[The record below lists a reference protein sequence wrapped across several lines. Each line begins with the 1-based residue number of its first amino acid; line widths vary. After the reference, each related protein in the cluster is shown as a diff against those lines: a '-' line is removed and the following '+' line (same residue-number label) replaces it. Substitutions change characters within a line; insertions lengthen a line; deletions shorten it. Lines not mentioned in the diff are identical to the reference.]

1 MAWKGVIT
9 NSGSELLAQW
19 TAGKTLTITR
29 AAAGT
34 GRVSEAAMLA
44 QTALVS
50 EKQTV
55 SILSNKTTAQGQ
67 KLQLQVTPLATGYPL
82 NQLGIWAKLD
92 SGAARLIALFQTD
105 TDAGVEIPSKTDVP
119 DYVYTF
125 YGLLEFTGSGGTL
138 QVTIDASAL
147 VTAESMAA
155 AIKAHNED
163 ENAHEGIRQAIT
175 DKQDKI
181 TASGIL
187 KGDGKGGVTAQT
199 FDTVPTENSDK
210 LLTSGAVAAALAKK
224 AGLGT
229 DGKVPVRQLPVNTP
243 GGVAGLGA
251 DGKMDTDQLPI
262 NVPNGIPTLGADGK
276 LSADSLPQIGM
287 TAQIVVTAPTGST
300 VTATLGTKVY
310 TATESGGKWT
320 FDVED
325 YGTYTIKATKNG
337 QTATDTVTVSVV
349 QQYTATLSYF
359 TATIHVSIDSGSNV
373 TCTKGSKTQSKTA
386 SATGT
391 VDFTVTESGTYT
403 ITATKNGETAEDT
416 ATITA
421 DGQTVNVKLAYR
433 HIYGVVW
440 DGTSTTVWSRTDEAA
455 SFVNPTP
462 YRAGATSYG
471 SPFDNLYPWSGM
483 VRVTDAVAGELVAI
497 PKFWY
502 KWTKSGNSLKLQI
515 ADKETDGFHVSP
527 AHADRGDGKGERDI
541 VYIGRY
547 HCNTNN
553 YKSQS
558 GVKPKANITRSTAR
572 TSIHNLGSN
581 IWQTDIQMRMTIWML
596 YLVEFADWNSQK
608 TIGKGC
614 GSNSATENM
623 GYTDSMPY
631 HTGTTLAS
639 RDSYGLGTQYRYI
652 EGLWDNVYDWGDG
665 CYYNSNGLNII
676 NTPSSFSDNSGG
688 TAVGVPS
695 GGWPSAFTVATVAGL
710 EWVIY
715 PTASGG
721 SETTYSADGWN
732 FSASG
737 PCLYF
742 GGGCSQSGS
751 RGLFCVSCTGASNSG
766 ADIGCRLQ
774 KLP

>member
-229 DGKVPVRQLPVNTP
+229 DGKVPVSQLPVNTP

-276 LSADSLPQIGM
+276 LSADSLPQVGM

-359 TATIHVSIDSGSNV
+359 TATIHVSIDSGSTV

-581 IWQTDIQMRMTIWML
+581 IWQSDIQMRMTIWML

-614 GSNSATENM
+614 GNNSATENM

-639 RDSYGLGTQYRYI
+639 RDSYGIGTQYRYI

-695 GGWPSAFTVATVAGL
+695 SGWPSAFTVATVAGL

-721 SETTYSADGWN
+721 SETTYSADNWGFN
-732 FSASG
+732 ASSPCLGFGGYYYQSGDLGLFYVGYGSAS
-737 PCLYF
+737 Y
-742 GGGCSQSGS
+742 SYAN
-751 RGLFCVSCTGASNSG
+751 V
-766 ADIGCRLQ
+766 GCRLQ

>member
-1 MAWKGVIT
+1 M
-9 NSGSELLAQW
+9 
-19 TAGKTLTITR
+19 
-29 AAAGT
+29 
-34 GRVSEAAMLA
+34 
-44 QTALVS
+44 
-50 EKQTV
+50 
-55 SILSNKTTAQGQ
+55 
-67 KLQLQVTPLATGYPL
+67 
-82 NQLGIWAKLD
+82 
-92 SGAARLIALFQTD
+92 
-105 TDAGVEIPSKTDVP
+105 
-119 DYVYTF
+119 
-125 YGLLEFTGSGGTL
+125 
-138 QVTIDASAL
+138 
-147 VTAESMAA
+147 
-155 AIKAHNED
+155 
-163 ENAHEGIRQAIT
+163 
-175 DKQDKI
+175 
-181 TASGIL
+181 
-187 KGDGKGGVTAQT
+187 
-199 FDTVPTENSDK
+199 
-210 LLTSGAVAAALAKK
+210 
-224 AGLGT
+224 
-229 DGKVPVRQLPVNTP
+229 
-243 GGVAGLGA
+243 
-251 DGKMDTDQLPI
+251 
-262 NVPNGIPTLGADGK
+262 
-276 LSADSLPQIGM
+276 
-287 TAQIVVTAPTGST
+287 
-300 VTATLGTKVY
+300 
-310 TATESGGKWT
+310 
-320 FDVED
+320 
-325 YGTYTIKATKNG
+325 
-337 QTATDTVTVSVV
+337 
-349 QQYTATLSYF
+349 
-359 TATIHVSIDSGSNV
+359 
-373 TCTKGSKTQSKTA
+373 
-386 SATGT
+386 
-391 VDFTVTESGTYT
+391 
-403 ITATKNGETAEDT
+403 
-416 ATITA
+416 
-421 DGQTVNVKLAYR
+421 
-433 HIYGVVW
+433 
-440 DGTSTTVWSRTDEAA
+440 
-455 SFVNPTP
+455 NPTP
-462 YRAGATSYG
+462 YRAGATNYG

-581 IWQTDIQMRMTIWML
+581 IWQSDIQMRMTIWML

-614 GSNSATENM
+614 GNNSATENM

-665 CYYNSNGLNII
+665 CCYNSNGLNII

-695 GGWPSAFTVATVAGL
+695 SGWPSAFTVATVAGL

-721 SETTYSADGWN
+721 SETTYSADSWD
-732 FSASG
+732 FFASG

-742 GGGCSQSGS
+742 GGNCDQSGD
-751 RGLFCVSCTGASNSG
+751 RGLFYVYYSSASYSY